1 MNGDCWEG
9 WEDLVVGY
17 VGVCKDG
24 SVHSFIIGCFIIKFI
39 KDRYYK
45 YNGDVCYGI
54 GILIGNI
61 GCGIHDAQLGI
72 RLTQCILIQYYNYTK
87 VN

>member
-1 MNGDCWEG
+1 M
-9 WEDLVVGY
+9 DLVVGY
-17 VGVCKDG
+17 VGYVGIGRDG
-24 SVHSFIIGCFIIKFI
+24 SVHSFIIGCFIMKFI
-39 KDRYYK
+39 KDRYYG

-72 RLTQCILIQYYNYTK
+72 RLAQWILIQYYNYTK